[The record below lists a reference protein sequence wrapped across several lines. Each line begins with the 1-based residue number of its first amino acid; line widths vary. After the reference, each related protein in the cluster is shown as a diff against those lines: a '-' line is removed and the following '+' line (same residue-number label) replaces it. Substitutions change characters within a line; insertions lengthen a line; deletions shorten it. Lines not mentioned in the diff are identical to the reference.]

1 MTLVDIRNEAAHKLN
16 SGFPGY
22 YLYYDVLPQ
31 DFSMPCFLM
40 QILSVS
46 KTNENLYQFLKA
58 LTFNIRY
65 YPDEGVSTGLLE
77 MQDKLEELFDMALQA
92 GDRSIGIDRTKGEIL
107 EKVLHFTF
115 DLSYT
120 DSREDMNEGLEM
132 MQTLEM
138 KEEF

>member
-16 SGFPGY
+16 SEFPSY

-31 DFSMPCFLM
+31 DFSRPCFLI

-115 DLSYT
+115 DMSYT